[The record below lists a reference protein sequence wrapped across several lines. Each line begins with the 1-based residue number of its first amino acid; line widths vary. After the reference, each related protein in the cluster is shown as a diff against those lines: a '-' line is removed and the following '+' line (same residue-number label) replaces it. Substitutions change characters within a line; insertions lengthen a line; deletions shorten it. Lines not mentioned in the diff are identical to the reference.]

1 MRTVADE
8 WWRPMERLL
17 FDLDSEALPTRSEM
31 SLLMKEGPKT
41 TADEAMMGSMPMER
55 KLMKVSS

>member
-1 MRTVADE
+1 
-8 WWRPMERLL
+8 MERLL